1 MQTRSKSKRAVA
13 LLFTIMMAA
22 AVSQNASAQTTSY
35 SAMFGK
41 GSEPI
46 AVNVLVGQSR
56 VINFDRPIGRF
67 SVSNPEIAEAVLVAP
82 DQVLVNGKG
91 FGQVNFIA
99 WEQSGGRFVIF
110 DVYVRTNLSLI
121 DSQIRA
127 LFPKDDIRLS
137 QANGS
142 VVLSG
147 NVKERKTIGQAQSI
161 VEAAGFKVVNMIE
174 SATQNAA
181 QVQLEVHVAEVSKS
195 RLRDY
200 GTSYSSIPGAGS
212 GGYINSGGGPSS
224 LSSATTGSGVA
235 NVLNS
240 ALSPTLNLLLF
251 NNSINTLAMIRA
263 LRTSGAMRSLAEP
276 NLVAMDGQQA
286 SFLAGGEFPVPIVQS
301 GGSDKP
307 AISIVFKEYGI
318 RLNFKPTIIDEDH
331 IRLDLEPEVSSIDFA
346 NGVKFSGF
354 TIPALKTRRAH
365 TGVELR
371 DGQSFALAGLLDN
384 NETKT
389 MSTVP
394 FLSDIPVLGALF
406 KSKSF
411 QKDQTELMFI
421 MTAHLV
427 KPVNQDDLP
436 SLRGMDGL
444 KKGSLLGVEPKGEGI
459 EGKTGY
465 SIGETVAD
473 PAAKK
478 AEPDS
483 NGTKTAPAAKE
494 TVKPATEDPKATDT
508 NGKAATIAE
517 AVQPGPTKP
526 KTADVPA
533 TSAALVPASATATSA
548 PVPAP

>member
-22 AVSQNASAQTTSY
+22 AVSQSAGAQTTSY

-41 GSEPI
+41 GTEPI

-99 WEQSGGRFVIF
+99 WEQSGGRFVVF

-147 NVKERKTIGQAQSI
+147 NVKDRKTIGQAQSI

-174 SATQNAA
+174 SATTNVA

-200 GTSYSSIPGAGS
+200 GTAYTSGRGGS
-212 GGYINSGGGPSS
+212 GGYINSGGGPST
-224 LSSATTGSGVA
+224 LSSATVSGA
-235 NVLNS
+235 GGILES
-240 ALSPTLNLLLF
+240 ALSPALNLFLF
-251 NNSINTLAMIRA
+251 NSSINTTAMIRA
-263 LRTSGAMRSLAEP
+263 LRTSGAIRSLAEP

-286 SFLAGGEFPVPIVQS
+286 SFLAGGEFPVPIVQN
-301 GGSDKP
+301 GGGDKP

-384 NETKT
+384 SETKT

-394 FLSDIPVLGALF
+394 FLSDIPILGALF

-411 QKDQTELMFI
+411 QKEQTELMFI

-465 SIGETVAD
+465 SIGETVED
-473 PAAKK
+473 PAVKK
-478 AEPDS
+478 TELDS
-483 NGTKTAPAAKE
+483 NGTKTAPAGKE
-494 TVKPATEDPKATDT
+494 TAKPASEDPKATDT
-508 NGKAATIAE
+508 NGKTATIAE
-517 AVQPGPTKP
+517 AVQPGPSKP
-526 KTADVPA
+526 KTAEEPA
-533 TSAALVPASATATSA
+533 TSAALTPASATATSA
-548 PVPAP
+548 PVSAP